1 MILSA
6 SFENN
11 PKRECGHLI
20 FVVANIPRN
29 FRTYSWELRKEHI
42 LENKLI
48 SIYIYKDPLKP
59 RQSTD
64 PLCSQIQIS
73 QISISKYEKLK
84 DISFTITMYAEDENS
99 ECIIFDL

>member
-1 MILSA
+1 MILLA
-6 SFENN
+6 LFENN
-11 PKRECGHLI
+11 
-20 FVVANIPRN
+20 
-29 FRTYSWELRKEHI
+29 
-42 LENKLI
+42 LI
-48 SIYIYKDPLKP
+48 SIYVYKDPLKL

-64 PLCSQIQIS
+64 PLYWQIQMS